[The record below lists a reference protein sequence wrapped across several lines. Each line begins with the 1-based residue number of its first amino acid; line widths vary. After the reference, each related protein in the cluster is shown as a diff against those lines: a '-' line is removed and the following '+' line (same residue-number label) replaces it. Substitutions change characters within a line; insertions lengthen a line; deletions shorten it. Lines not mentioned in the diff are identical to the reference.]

1 MIKVQKD
8 FSKLDSC
15 IFKLYNAENSCRMY
29 VASGKTAH
37 YKDFEREIKAV
48 ATIMDTIEQQDIK
61 EKAVSKESFGQLLLQ
76 KKLRTAQFI
85 QLRRL
90 SDSLI
95 NFSYYVDHFVA
106 HKSPKSQLFTA
117 RQFKSIVHIGT
128 IKPKPVAAPKKKLL
142 GRIFAA
148 ISNKKGKEAD
158 TAQSTTVK
166 TIISADTS
174 SVNVAYNKLQL
185 KTINEYYQKLYKI
198 NTKLKDK
205 EIALLDA
212 NHLLINSIVEGLKQY
227 KIKEHTYYSSIQQ
240 VANASILE
248 TIKKIDTFSL
258 IVFILLIT
266 LIVFIFYAIYKLYQN
281 ERKLIDYS
289 NKVSLNAISKGKFLA
304 NMSHEIRTPL
314 NSIIGFSEQ
323 LTQLELAG
331 KQKEQ
336 LGAIRN
342 SSLILLDVVNDILD
356 FSKYEIGKVSLE
368 KRPFSPYSAI
378 KDIFESIKIQSGTK
392 QIGFEL
398 NWTTDQTIFVLGDPL
413 RLKQIVINLLGNAIK
428 FTHTGKVT
436 LIGSLKPETG
446 KKLRLKVSVIDT
458 GLGISKENQ
467 EVIFDEFAQ
476 VYYSSTKQSY
486 QGTGLG
492 LAICKRIVELH
503 GGNIEV
509 NSEENKGSIFSFEI
523 PYEQIDQAEVKN
535 GSVNQVRDNQR
546 LAGKRILL
554 AEDNALNILL
564 AKTILEK
571 YEVIFDSAND
581 GKEALELFNHKTY
594 DIILTDVQMPEM
606 GGVELAKEI
615 RAHANEDKRT
625 IPVLGITAN
634 IMQEDRVVYLK
645 SGMNELVIKPF
656 LEQELLDKILKFIR

>member
-1 MIKVQKD
+1 
-8 FSKLDSC
+8 
-15 IFKLYNAENSCRMY
+15 MY
-29 VASGKTAH
+29 VASGKSAY
-37 YKDFEREIKAV
+37 YKEFEREIKAV
-48 ATIMDTIEQQDIK
+48 AAIMDTIEQQDIN
-61 EKAVSKESFGQLLLQ
+61 ESALSKDSFGQLLLQ

-90 SDSLI
+90 SDSLL
-95 NFSYYVDHFVA
+95 NFSYHIDHFVT
-106 HKSPKSQLFTA
+106 HKNPKSHLFTA
-117 RQFKSIVHIGT
+117 RQFKSIVHIDT
-128 IKPKPVAAPKKKLL
+128 IKPKTAPEVKKKLL

-148 ISNKKGKEAD
+148 ISNKKGKEVD

-185 KTINEYYQKLYKI
+185 KTINEYYRKLYKI
-198 NTKLKDK
+198 NTRLKDK

-212 NHLLINSIVEGLKQY
+212 NHLLINSIVEGLKRY
-227 KIKEHTYYSSIQQ
+227 KVKEHTYYSSIQQ
-240 VANASILE
+240 VANASFVE
-248 TIKKIDTFSL
+248 TIKKVDTFSL
-258 IVFILLIT
+258 IVLIVLIS

-281 ERKLIDYS
+281 EKKLIDYS
-289 NKVSLNAISKGKFLA
+289 HKVSLNAISKGKFLA

-323 LTQLELAG
+323 LNQLELAG

-342 SSLILLDVVNDILD
+342 SSIILLDVVNDILD

-368 KRPFSPYSAI
+368 KRPFSPYLAI
-378 KDIFESIKIQSGTK
+378 KDVFDSLKIQTGVK
-392 QIGFEL
+392 EIVLEL
-398 NWTTDQTIFVLGDPL
+398 KWTTDQTAFVLGDPL

-428 FTHTGKVT
+428 FTNGGKVT
-436 LIGSLKPETG
+436 LIGSFKKETG
-446 KKLRLKVSVIDT
+446 KQLRLKVSVIDT

-467 EVIFDEFAQ
+467 KVIFDEFAQ
-476 VYYSSTKQSY
+476 VYYASTKQSY

-503 GGNIEV
+503 GGSIEV
-509 NSEENKGSIFSFEI
+509 NSEENKGSTFSFEI
-523 PYEQIDQAEVKN
+523 PYEQIDQPEVKN
-535 GSVNQVRDNQR
+535 GSTNQVIDNQR

-571 YEVIFDSAND
+571 YDVIFDSAND

-594 DIILTDVQMPEM
+594 DLILTDVQMPEM

-615 RAHANEDKRT
+615 RAHSSEEKRA

-634 IMQEDRVVYLK
+634 IMQEDRITYLK

-656 LEQELLDKILKFIR
+656 LEQELLDKILKFI